1 MALASP
7 MLPGEF
13 VSGEVKYTA
22 NRGQL
27 ERQRVSSEFNGEG
40 LGLKL
45 DEDVGVVGDDTE
57 V

>member
-1 MALASP
+1 

-27 ERQRVSSEFNGEG
+27 ERQRVSSELNGVG